1 MSLFL
6 DSSVISA
13 GEKEFPPLRP
23 EACVPST
30 YEALT
35 APKRPKVLISGR
47 MPGDPAILVNPLQAK
62 RMVIMR
68 RKKFDRMMD
77 RLRAG
82 KSVNPELES
91 TRFSKGRVKDRSRQ
105 RVALARKR
113 INGLFVNKHRELL
126 LEGNLSDESETCE
139 PEPD

>member
-1 MSLFL
+1 
-6 DSSVISA
+6 
-13 GEKEFPPLRP
+13 
-23 EACVPST
+23 
-30 YEALT
+30 
-35 APKRPKVLISGR
+35 
-47 MPGDPAILVNPLQAK
+47 MPGDPAIFVNPLQAK

-91 TRFSKGRVKDRSRQ
+91 TRFSKGRAKDRSRQ